1 MSVRPFTS
9 PMLALVGV
17 IAGGIPAAAQAVEGR
32 SAGNLVQTCKAEQ
45 GDASGW
51 CSAYLLGVADTLT
64 AFGKGGEKGGLCGA
78 SYAIEDLPEVFLTW
92 IQANPQLLELD
103 MLASVSLALRQTWPC
118 R

>member
-9 PMLALVGV
+9 PILALVGV

-32 SAGNLVQTCKAEQ
+32 SAGNLVQACKAEQ

-64 AFGKGGEKGGLCGA
+64 AFGEGGERGGCA
-78 SYAIEDLPEVFLTW
+78 ALPTRSRTCPRCF
-92 IQANPQLLELD
+92 
-103 MLASVSLALRQTWPC
+103 
-118 R
+118 